1 MAFGVN
7 ETIEILIVHN
17 IEYTL
22 RINGDDVSAGDYMT
36 WVRQDV
42 ANANPGAECAAAF
55 ASLHTEMDCSACDA
69 GASCGLC
76 LMALA
81 AGECPANPDL
91 GSCELVAV
99 DGELCEGDGECDTDN
114 QHNNCEGY
122 DVYKKVPCED
132 SPVSS
137 GLVQGSN
144 GINTV
149 QLLLQGIIDAID
161 PLTTDNTSDTGTF
174 FLCFADKSVGNWSDP
189 PGPTGA
195 DFQYYNHE
203 IGRAHV

>member
-1 MAFGVN
+1 M
-7 ETIEILIVHN
+7 HN

-22 RINGDDVSAGDYMT
+22 RIIGDDVSAGDYMT

-114 QHNNCEGY
+114 QHNNCGGY
-122 DVYKKVPCED
+122 EVYKKVPCEE
-132 SPVSS
+132 SPVAEDATPVVV
-137 GLVQGSN
+137 LVGGDRYMDERASSN
-144 GINTV
+144 GVSNDV
-149 QLLLQGIIDAID
+149 WCA
-161 PLTTDNTSDTGTF
+161 
-174 FLCFADKSVGNWSDP
+174 A
-189 PGPTGA
+189 
-195 DFQYYNHE
+195 
-203 IGRAHV
+203 